1 MLFCH
6 AWLPRCPVSI
16 GPRYAFCPLVG
27 FHWLVGVLEVPS
39 SFSLILGFHI
49 CSFAWCRGGSDLL
62 LYRLGFG
69 VLGSWHAVLR
79 IQIHTDARAHSVS
92 SVHASARPGAKKAKY
107 LPAYTARA
115 ILLAS
120 MHRAGVGRL
129 GGTGQISVGE
139 FAEAVPDG
147 RQWFTR
153 LCSSSDTTTVKKF
166 FSDLGYKGRP
176 EFWSMFSCLLLTRS
190 MWLSDAWLSHHCASL
205 RKAMRSQHHHRI
217 MRLPAL
223 CVRDVLS
230 KDTP

>member
-1 MLFCH
+1 MGRQLLIEIH
-6 AWLPRCPVSI
+6 TELISGYIAESGAP
-16 GPRYAFCPLVG
+16 
-27 FHWLVGVLEVPS
+27 GVNSVMIAPTM
-39 SFSLILGFHI
+39 
-49 CSFAWCRGGSDLL
+49 A
-62 LYRLGFG
+62 
-69 VLGSWHAVLR
+69 
-79 IQIHTDARAHSVS
+79 HTDAGAHSVS
-92 SVHASARPGAKKAKY
+92 SVHARARPGGKTAKY
-107 LPAYTARA
+107 LPGYTIRA

-139 FAEAVPDG
+139 FAAAFPDE
-147 RQWFTR
+147 RKWLTR
-153 LCSSSDTTTVKKF
+153 LCGSSDTTNLKKF

-205 RKAMRSQHHHRI
+205 RKAMRSQKHHRI